1 MRCVVRLW
9 CSMGHLSH
17 GRLLRLLAL
26 AHFGSARLV
35 AIVLIAQR
43 LLLLDLSRIPLP

>member
-26 AHFGSARLV
+26 AHFGGTWLV

-43 LLLLDLSRIPLP
+43 LLLLDLSRIPVP

>member
-1 MRCVVRLW
+1 
-9 CSMGHLSH
+9 MGHLSY

-26 AHFGSARLV
+26 AHFGGPRLV

-43 LLLLDLSRIPLP
+43 LLLLDLPRIPIA